1 LTGDFYKRNVKTQPM
16 AKKKNSKL
24 VPIFSLIIII
34 AGLVVAAF
42 LIRRPQNFK
51 PQAAVSDPLAGVSA
65 VASGSSCQC
74 TGSTSACANFAT
86 QNKCTANKKCQWA
99 CPAQATV
106 TSPNGGEVWQRG
118 KTYRITWNQTQAA
131 GSTGLFLYT
140 RGTGGDTYLGAIAYY
155 VSNKEGANYYD
166 WTIGASGTT
175 NPPDGNNIIVAVGL
189 YDSNASLISSDKSN
203 NPFTIVSPTPTPAPQ
218 ATVLTPNGGEIWQR
232 GTTHQI
238 TWNQTR
244 AAGST
249 GLFLYTRSSTGDTYL
264 GAIAYYVSNVAGT
277 NTYAWTIGASGTTN
291 PPDGSNIVVAVGL
304 YDSNGNLISSDKS
317 DNPFTVVSASVP
329 QATLTSPNGGEV
341 WSRGT
346 THRITWNQTQAAGS
360 TGLFLYT
367 RGTAGDT
374 YLGAIAY
381 YVSNRQGANYYDWN
395 IGASGTTN
403 PPNGSNILVGVGLYN
418 SSANLISSDKSDAPF
433 TITP

>member
-1 LTGDFYKRNVKTQPM
+1 M

-203 NPFTIVSPTPTPAPQ
+203 NPFALQ
-218 ATVLTPNGGEIWQR
+218 HLERVL
-232 GTTHQI
+232 
-238 TWNQTR
+238 
-244 AAGST
+244 
-249 GLFLYTRSSTGDTYL
+249 
-264 GAIAYYVSNVAGT
+264 
-277 NTYAWTIGASGTTN
+277 
-291 PPDGSNIVVAVGL
+291 AVGRGFDWFIPL
-304 YDSNGNLISSDKS
+304 HPEFDWRYVPGGYCVLCQQCCRDQYLRVDHWSIGYDQ
-317 DNPFTVVSASVP
+317 SA
-329 QATLTSPNGGEV
+329 GRE
-341 WSRGT
+341 
-346 THRITWNQTQAAGS
+346 
-360 TGLFLYT
+360 
-367 RGTAGDT
+367 
-374 YLGAIAY
+374 
-381 YVSNRQGANYYDWN
+381 
-395 IGASGTTN
+395 
-403 PPNGSNILVGVGLYN
+403 
-418 SSANLISSDKSDAPF
+418 
-433 TITP
+433 

>member
-1 LTGDFYKRNVKTQPM
+1 M

-166 WTIGASGTT
+166 WTIGACAAASSADAPARTQRHT
-175 NPPDGNNIIVAVGL
+175 ANANPANPIVIACLCGKARGDL
-189 YDSNASLISSDKSN
+189 SLI
-203 NPFTIVSPTPTPAPQ
+203 
-218 ATVLTPNGGEIWQR
+218 LT
-232 GTTHQI
+232 
-238 TWNQTR
+238 
-244 AAGST
+244 
-249 GLFLYTRSSTGDTYL
+249 L
-264 GAIAYYVSNVAGT
+264 V
-277 NTYAWTIGASGTTN
+277 
-291 PPDGSNIVVAVGL
+291 
-304 YDSNGNLISSDKS
+304 
-317 DNPFTVVSASVP
+317 VVSDCFSGPPFWVSARPSLRFP
-329 QATLTSPNGGEV
+329 GQGHSAAWLQPNMP
-341 WSRGT
+341 RC
-346 THRITWNQTQAAGS
+346 
-360 TGLFLYT
+360 
-367 RGTAGDT
+367 D
-374 YLGAIAY
+374 LGPALA
-381 YVSNRQGANYYDWN
+381 R
-395 IGASGTTN
+395 T
-403 PPNGSNILVGVGLYN
+403 
-418 SSANLISSDKSDAPF
+418 
-433 TITP
+433 